1 MLSLGVLSAEQGFD
15 RFGHVRGVGVGNN
28 LIEERNALQPV
39 LPDKSCGFCYGF
51 FQAAEDR
58 MGDAKLGFPA
68 PVVELFEH

>member
-39 LPDKSCGFCYGF
+39 LPDKSCGFLLRLLSSLPKTGWAMPNWVS
-51 FQAAEDR
+51 Q
-58 MGDAKLGFPA
+58 LQ
-68 PVVELFEH
+68 